1 MFSIDINN
9 EYSQGICWSLRKRTL
24 ALSPTSY
31 PGDTLLN
38 VQVSSSKPS
47 KGESSVPQGKR
58 FLLLGILIN
67 WKSVL
72 QKWKQTVSAGC
83 CVVTNLGLCYT
94 AGFFW
99 LCRCYISKLQV
110 VLNTLN
116 MVVLHLLG
124 CIKQKV
130 PRTFMQIIC
139 YTHGYLQNSKA
150 YSQALVEN
158 PSCKLFRLTF
168 FSVNEVT
175 DSKN

>member
-72 QKWKQTVSAGC
+72 QK
-83 CVVTNLGLCYT
+83 
-94 AGFFW
+94 
-99 LCRCYISKLQV
+99 
-110 VLNTLN
+110 
-116 MVVLHLLG
+116 
-124 CIKQKV
+124 
-130 PRTFMQIIC
+130 
-139 YTHGYLQNSKA
+139 
-150 YSQALVEN
+150 
-158 PSCKLFRLTF
+158 
-168 FSVNEVT
+168 
-175 DSKN
+175 